1 MKILSEHP
9 FYANIAQYLSRVAD
23 KKMDKAFGLNIT
35 KRGLEL
41 KFNPQL
47 VEEMDDGLIVSHI
60 MHIVFH
66 IASLHPVRKE
76 GREVKKWGVAT
87 DLVVN
92 QFVKIQGSLQP
103 SQYKLP
109 ADLPCETYYD
119 KLPYMEEPEQEE
131 GEEGGEGQE
140 GEGQGGGE
148 GDKEGKGE
156 KEGKGKPKK
165 NDTVDDHSGWNKV
178 NEDIAKTN
186 MISAIHNAVKKS
198 RGLVPGE
205 FQDIIDALFKETK
218 VDWRDILRSFI
229 AHSQTT
235 TKVQT
240 WKRPNR
246 RFPDTPGF
254 KKKVFP
260 KVLIGVDTSGSVG
273 PEEQEQLINE
283 VRNILGTKEAE
294 IILAGYDTRVHTV
307 IEIVKEDDDVKIP
320 NTNGGTDFQCLN
332 DLADDK
338 EPDAIINLTDGGA
351 PTPNETSYPYLWAFT
366 KNHQSHDEYGESI
379 ILED

>member
-1 MKILSEHP
+1 MSAQNKISGAILKILSEHP
-9 FYANIAQYLSRVAD
+9 FYANIAQYLSRVSD

-66 IASLHPVRKE
+66 IASMHPARKE
-76 GREVKKWGVAT
+76 GREPEKWGVAT

-109 ADLPCETYYD
+109 NDLSSEVYYD
-119 KLPYMEEPEQEE
+119 KLPAMDPPPPM
-131 GEEGGEGQE
+131 
-140 GEGQGGGE
+140 GGGE
-148 GDKEGKGE
+148 GEGEGE
-156 KEGKGKPKK
+156 PQEGKGKPK

-198 RGLVPGE
+198 RGVVPGE
-205 FQDIIDALFKETK
+205 FQDIIDALFKESK
-218 VDWRDILRSFI
+218 ISWQDILRSFI

-235 TKVQT
+235 TKVAT

-246 RFPDTPGF
+246 RFSDTPGY

-260 KVLIGVDTSGSVG
+260 RVLIGVDTSGSVG

-283 VRNILGTKEAE
+283 VKNILGTKEAE

-307 IEIVKEDDDVKIP
+307 LEVKQEDEVKIP

-366 KNHQSHDEYGESI
+366 KNHQKHDEYGESI
-379 ILED
+379 VLED

>member
-1 MKILSEHP
+1 MEKP
-9 FYANIAQYLSRVAD
+9 
-23 KKMDKAFGLNIT
+23 FGLNIT

-41 KFNPQL
+41 KFNPQMI
-47 VEEMDDGLIVSHI
+47 EEMDDGLIRSHI

-66 IASLHPVRKE
+66 IASMHPARKE
-76 GREVKKWGVAT
+76 GRQPKKWGVAT

-103 SQYKLP
+103 DEYKLP
-109 ADLPCETYYD
+109 KDQSCETYYD
-119 KLPYMEEPEQEE
+119 KLPKMDEEPQQCE
-131 GEEGGEGQE
+131 GEGEGGEGQE
-140 GEGQGGGE
+140 GEGEGKDKKEGGG
-148 GDKEGKGE
+148 
-156 KEGKGKPKK
+156 K
-165 NDTVDDHSGWNKV
+165 NETLDDHSGWNNV
-178 NEDIAKTN
+178 NPDIVKTN
-186 MISAIHNAVKKS
+186 IISAIHNAVKKS
-198 RGLVPGE
+198 RGTVPGE

-218 VDWRDILRSFI
+218 IDWRDILRSFI

-235 TKVQT
+235 TKIQT

-246 RFPDTPGF
+246 RFADTAGF

-273 PEEQEQLINE
+273 EEEQQQLINE
-283 VRNILGTKEAE
+283 VRNILGTQEAE

-307 IEIVKEDDDVKIP
+307 LDVVKTDDDVRIP

-351 PTPNETSYPYLWAFT
+351 PTPNESAFPYLWVYT
-366 KNHQSHDEYGESI
+366 KNHQPHDGYGESI